1 MQSQLKHCSSFALI
15 ETRIFFCMPFN
26 KQGSYV
32 MYIIFGPGGLLT
44 FYDPFLI
51 KADQPE
57 NLFSLEVFFFF
68 IFLICVSLRKYET
81 ELHSHGAKVQ
91 WVTTKKELIS
101 SKV

>member
-1 MQSQLKHCSSFALI
+1 MHFH
-15 ETRIFFCMPFN
+15 
-26 KQGSYV
+26 KQGSNV
-32 MYIIFGPGGLLT
+32 MYIIFWPGCLLT

-91 WVTTKKELIS
+91 WVKKKKKFFLAQS
-101 SKV
+101 SDVANTSLLLVYLTFQLY